1 MVFLT
6 VSTVIFVLFDM
17 RIRWATH
24 SQKIS
29 SNYLCLKCCTM
40 NLHSQ
45 HTAVLSSINIVIF
58 FFSLFFS
65 LSCHEPVWQL
75 HSKHLQP
82 DLHYQTCVLL
92 KPPSWPL
99 AAHVNVMR
107 DGTVSAL
114 TSICKSSI
122 WLPIHQDMFLKS
134 SSSHLLLVTKI
145 VQAIRPYTWKL

>member
-1 MVFLT
+1 M
-6 VSTVIFVLFDM
+6 LFDM

-58 FFSLFFS
+58 FFSLFFQS
-65 LSCHEPVWQL
+65 QLSWTSVTAAQ
-75 HSKHLQP
+75 
-82 DLHYQTCVLL
+82 QTFTARSPLPNLCII
-92 KPPSWPL
+92 KTPSWPL